1 MTKIDNFIKSTLK
14 VTASEDIDIQ
24 KDLEAKN
31 VLNKNISELLE
42 ETNEE
47 KKE

>member
-14 VTASEDIDIQ
+14 VTASEDIDVK

-31 VLNKNISELLE
+31 VSNKNISELLE
-42 ETNEE
+42 EADE
-47 KKE
+47 KKTK